1 MAFMDIATGV
11 GILSGIA
18 TICAI
23 MVRFPFSVIMHGLS
37 MGIRFAFAMRS
48 VSRHRSLPPI
58 DRSALATALLVSA
71 SLPANAES
79 LPSGFVRLRE
89 LAPAIAQDMR
99 YATPFNFTGAAVP
112 GYGRRECVLT
122 RMAADAVIRVERQ
135 LARQG
140 YGLKLFDCYR
150 PARAVAAFND
160 WVKRPGATD
169 LGRIFHP
176 GIARGDLVD
185 RGYIAGNSSHSRG
198 STVDVGLVRA
208 GAAAL
213 PTPGDAGP
221 CDGPLATRPH
231 ETELDLG
238 TSFDC
243 FSGKSALGHPSVTNE
258 ARQNRAIL
266 AAVMSAE
273 GFRGYGK
280 EWWHFTLAKEP
291 FPKTPFDFAIE

>member
-1 MAFMDIATGV
+1 
-11 GILSGIA
+11 
-18 TICAI
+18 
-23 MVRFPFSVIMHGLS
+23 
-37 MGIRFAFAMRS
+37 MR
-48 VSRHRSLPPI
+48 H
-58 DRSALATALLVSA
+58 SA
-71 SLPANAES
+71 SRPALTAALFMLASHPAAAEPLPA
-79 LPSGFVRLRE
+79 GFVRLRE

-99 YATPFNFTGAAVP
+99 YATPFNFTGAPVP
-112 GYGRRECVLT
+112 GYGRGECVLT
-122 RMAADAVIRVERQ
+122 RMAAEAVIRVEQR

-160 WVKRPGATD
+160 WVRRPGAAD

-176 GIARGDLVD
+176 GIARGDLVA

-208 GAAAL
+208 GEAAPPM
-213 PTPGDAGP
+213 PTDTGP
-221 CDGPLATRPH
+221 CDGPFSTRPR
-231 ETELDLG
+231 ESSLDLG

-243 FSGKSALGHPSVTNE
+243 FSEKSALRHPGVTDE
-258 ARQNRAIL
+258 ARRNRETL
-266 AAVMSAE
+266 ATAMKAE
-273 GFRGYGK
+273 GFRSYSK

>member
-1 MAFMDIATGV
+1 MPRP
-11 GILSGIA
+11 
-18 TICAI
+18 AI
-23 MVRFPFSVIMHGLS
+23 GRQ
-37 MGIRFAFAMRS
+37 
-48 VSRHRSLPPI
+48 
-58 DRSALATALLVSA
+58 ALTAALLVLASRPASA
-71 SLPANAES
+71 EPLPG
-79 LPSGFVRLRE
+79 GFVRLRE

-112 GYGRRECVLT
+112 GYGRGECVLT
-122 RMAADAVIRVERQ
+122 RIAADALIRVEKR

-150 PARAVAAFND
+150 PARAVAAFID
-160 WVKRPGATD
+160 WVKRPGAPD

-176 GIARGDLVD
+176 GIAKGDLVA

-198 STVDVGLVRA
+198 STVDVGLVPA
-208 GAAAL
+208 GAATV
-213 PTPGDAGP
+213 PTPVDAGP
-221 CDGPLATRPH
+221 CDGPPATRPH

-243 FSGKSALGHPSVTNE
+243 FSEKSALGHPGVSNE
-258 ARQNRAIL
+258 ARRNRALL
-266 AAVMSAE
+266 ATAMSAE

-291 FPKTPFDFAIE
+291 FPTMPFDFAVE